1 MKIIT
6 VETLQGY
13 NYEELGVVTGST
25 IQSKNFVSDFGQ
37 GIKSIVG
44 GELKS
49 YTSMMEK
56 ARNKQELANSTNSL
70 LIWIAS
76 IALLVGGIGVMNIML
91 VSVTERTN
99 EIGLKK
105 ALGARDNRI
114 LAQFLT
120 EAVVLTSLG
129 GVVGVISGII
139 LAEVISRAAGTPVA
153 ISIPAIIL
161 SVLFSM
167 AIGVIFGFLPSVQA
181 ANLNPIDALRRE

>member
-56 ARNKQELANSTNSL
+56 ARNQATQRMVDQAVKMGADAIIGVRYTTNS
-70 LIWIAS
+70 
-76 IALLVGGIGVMNIML
+76 IM
-91 VSVTERTN
+91 
-99 EIGLKK
+99 
-105 ALGARDNRI
+105 
-114 LAQFLT
+114 AQ
-120 EAVVLTSLG
+120 A
-129 GVVGVISGII
+129 
-139 LAEVISRAAGTPVA
+139 AEVLVFGTAVKYK
-153 ISIPAIIL
+153 
-161 SVLFSM
+161 
-167 AIGVIFGFLPSVQA
+167 
-181 ANLNPIDALRRE
+181 R